1 MELLELYYDV
11 LIKILEEVEPEDLAA
26 LAQTS
31 IGFNQFVK
39 GNERLHKAH
48 YLKNFVSSTI
58 EILGMQLWLLIQDR
72 IIPVED
78 QQIQSRTGSQS
89 CSDLSSAG

>member
-11 LIKILEEVEPEDLAA
+11 LIKILEEVGPEDLAA

-39 GNERLHKAH
+39 GNVRLYRAH
-48 YLKNFVSSTI
+48 YLRNFVSCR
-58 EILGMQLWLLIQDR
+58 ILSL
-72 IIPVED
+72 
-78 QQIQSRTGSQS
+78 SRTFGNV
-89 CSDLSSAG
+89 L